1 MNTYLVAYD
10 IADPKRLAKV
20 STLLLGRGDRIQ
32 KSVFRCELSKRDL
45 VELRAALSDEVD
57 ARADQIIFADLGPSL
72 GRGEEVLS
80 SLGRAIDEPATGATV
95 I

>member
-20 STLLLGRGDRIQ
+20 SAILLSRGDRIQ
-32 KSVFRCELSKRDL
+32 KSVFRCDLSKQNL
-45 VELRAALSDEVD
+45 VELRAALSDEINM
-57 ARADQIIFADLGPSL
+57 RADQIIFADLGPTDS
-72 GRGEEVLS
+72 RGAEALS
-80 SLGRAIDEPATGATV
+80 SLGRSIDEPATGATV